1 MGRSRLFRYGK
12 SGYRTVGNRLDGPP
26 IWEISA
32 KECRLPNPRTELICN
47 GLGRA
52 IAVMVTIK
60 PLTLTRCLF
69 LGVLLLGVSLSGGF
83 LVSTAEAAKLPG
95 PPKKMIR
102 NMDADGDGRISA
114 QEWRKKPKFFKKIDR
129 DKDGFVTL
137 EELQLYK
144 KAGAGAGGGQKS
156 AGGQKQGGKA
166 KVCMFENTVAS
177 NGAYIIEIY
186 SPNCAYQGTT
196 LFADTT
202 NPQYSKIVEVD
213 MRGKTVWE
221 LPLYKLFGKLK
232 KDSKPHS
239 VERLK
244 NGNTLFTVRQ
254 LGVFEVNPSG
264 KLVWQYNDSGFFLDA
279 DRLAN
284 GNTLVVKARVAKGK
298 AHVLEIAPDKKV
310 VWSWNGLA
318 QYDRPPYSGIEFDG
332 WMHANAV
339 TRMANGNTWVS
350 LRNFDIFAEIDKQ
363 GNVVTEIKLPVPGTK
378 IPSKIAANQK
388 KIYRGKG
395 PMPVARPHD
404 PEIQANG
411 NLLIPHTGVAGM
423 LVETDPK
430 GQRQLWQKIWL
441 PDTGIYVIRD
451 ANRLPNGNILI
462 TSGIRLLEISPDKQV
477 VWQMKLAK
485 AGEKKGK
492 RIDLAHMLYKAIR
505 IAPDGTAFGG

>member
-1 MGRSRLFRYGK
+1 MPMETAGSAPKNGEKSQNSSKKSTVTKTASSPWKNCNSTKKPVPVPVAVKKVPAARSRAARLK
-12 SGYRTVGNRLDGPP
+12 SVCSRIP
-26 IWEISA
+26 WQA
-32 KECRLPNPRTELICN
+32 
-47 GLGRA
+47 
-52 IAVMVTIK
+52 
-60 PLTLTRCLF
+60 
-69 LGVLLLGVSLSGGF
+69 
-83 LVSTAEAAKLPG
+83 TAP
-95 PPKKMIR
+95 
-102 NMDADGDGRISA
+102 
-114 QEWRKKPKFFKKIDR
+114 
-129 DKDGFVTL
+129 T
-137 EELQLYK
+137 
-144 KAGAGAGGGQKS
+144 
-156 AGGQKQGGKA
+156 
-166 KVCMFENTVAS
+166 
-177 NGAYIIEIY
+177 Y

-332 WMHANAV
+332 WMHANAA

-388 KIYRGKG
+388 KIYRGALYRI
-395 PMPVARPHD
+395 V
-404 PEIQANG
+404 
-411 NLLIPHTGVAGM
+411 L
-423 LVETDPK
+423 
-430 GQRQLWQKIWL
+430 
-441 PDTGIYVIRD
+441 
-451 ANRLPNGNILI
+451 
-462 TSGIRLLEISPDKQV
+462 RLLRRSVMAMVPKE
-477 VWQMKLAK
+477 
-485 AGEKKGK
+485 
-492 RIDLAHMLYKAIR
+492 RFTIR
-505 IAPDGTAFGG
+505 F